1 MAVSGA
7 GTSGAGGDG
16 AEMSPAGKEALAR
29 AHAERASKA
38 RAGSSSSRSVR
49 EDSGK
54 RAMGS
59 AHAAWDSN
67 DMLKFVDSSIGR
79 NKAEETPEE
88 RMKRRKASLTAA
100 DDDEDRQGRKSRPAR
115 GHGGKANKK
124 LAARVLDGE
133 EDSPDDEGPVEPSP
147 TARPKSPA
155 VRSAVFGRD
164 VISSEPGP
172 SSDHGPGEGDVV
184 HF

>member
-1 MAVSGA
+1 
-7 GTSGAGGDG
+7 
-16 AEMSPAGKEALAR
+16 
-29 AHAERASKA
+29 
-38 RAGSSSSRSVR
+38 
-49 EDSGK
+49 
-54 RAMGS
+54 MGS

-124 LAARVLDGE
+124 LAAGEKSNAPHGGSGAPPQARVLDGE